1 MRESHGWRKEN
12 KEKKYWREGKGKS
25 KREKIS
31 EQKKDEEKSVS
42 RKKEGGIRRSIAKR
56 NED

>member
-1 MRESHGWRKEN
+1 MD
-12 KEKKYWREGKGKS
+12 EGKKTKKRNIEEKS